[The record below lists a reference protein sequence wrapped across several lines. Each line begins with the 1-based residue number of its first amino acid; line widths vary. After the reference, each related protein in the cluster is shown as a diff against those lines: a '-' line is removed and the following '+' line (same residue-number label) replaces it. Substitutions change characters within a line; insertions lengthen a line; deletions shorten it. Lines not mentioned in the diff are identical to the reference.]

1 VVVMRQCCIAALR
14 FACTEVGK
22 FRTGRRVPQGRGFYT
37 LGGLSALPKIMNHW
51 ADPFWRPGAEDI
63 GAQTTVATDHKSLV
77 YHQDHLGSIDV
88 ITEFGTTSAVSA
100 LDWDGKVSRY
110 SYDAWGE
117 RRDPG
122 DWDGEPD
129 PNNQT
134 QGGEHD
140 LTRRG
145 FTGHEML
152 DDLGLVHMNGRIY
165 DPLLGRFLSA
175 DIVIQAPGNVQSY
188 NRYSYVMNN
197 PLSFVDPSGYFIEK
211 NKVTSDITAFKK
223 EVTNLASLASRR
235 NLSGGD
241 AVQFVSARIN
251 ANRYVSTK
259 DRGIIDMKHFL
270 AAAAGKDKIYATEGM
285 VRKYGK
291 LVEVNQAKAGNVSAW
306 GVEDL
311 PSNEAG
317 LEFESRLSGND
328 IKTTLADEIASFIDQ
343 DMGGVITAPND
354 SEIDKL
360 NLIRNFSEDP
370 ILSSSDSDLVTDPST
385 GITNKS
391 SGDPDFD
398 RGALDQMAAN
408 GISGSSVGTTTNR
421 IEAIQKSET
430 VDTSDLDED
439 DLK

>member
-1 VVVMRQCCIAALR
+1 
-14 FACTEVGK
+14 
-22 FRTGRRVPQGRGFYT
+22 
-37 LGGLSALPKIMNHW
+37 
-51 ADPFWRPGAEDI
+51 
-63 GAQTTVATDHKSLV
+63 
-77 YHQDHLGSIDV
+77 
-88 ITEFGTTSAVSA
+88 
-100 LDWDGKVSRY
+100 
-110 SYDAWGE
+110 
-117 RRDPG
+117 
-122 DWDGEPD
+122 
-129 PNNQT
+129 
-134 QGGEHD
+134 
-140 LTRRG
+140 
-145 FTGHEML
+145 
-152 DDLGLVHMNGRIY
+152 
-165 DPLLGRFLSA
+165 
-175 DIVIQAPGNVQSY
+175 
-188 NRYSYVMNN
+188 
-197 PLSFVDPSGYFIEK
+197 
-211 NKVTSDITAFKK
+211 
-223 EVTNLASLASRR
+223 VTNLASLASRR

-385 GITNKS
+385 GITYKS